1 MQKKIFFE
9 SEHIN
14 EEFGLSGIN
23 ILCYKVQQN
32 VAKEATLIIILL
44 LRYIESSFY
53 FGGLTLSGVGGF
65 KPKLFSMR
73 QLDNTT
79 KLQGSWLNQV
89 YFLNTHIQLLQLL

>member
-1 MQKKIFFE
+1 MKKKIFFE
-9 SEHIN
+9 AEYIN

-32 VAKEATLIIILL
+32 VTKEANLIILL
-44 LRYIESSFY
+44 FRYIESIF
-53 FGGLTLSGVGGF
+53 FFFFWWLTLSGAGGS

-79 KLQGSWLNQV
+79 ILQCSWLNQV
-89 YFLNTHIQLLQLL
+89 FFF

>member
-1 MQKKIFFE
+1 MKKKIFFD

-14 EEFGLSGIN
+14 EEFGLFGIN

-32 VAKEATLIIILL
+32 VAKEATLIILL
-44 LRYIESSFY
+44 FRYIESSFF
-53 FGGLTLSGVGGF
+53 FGGLTLRVQGF

-89 YFLNTHIQLLQLL
+89 YSLNTNIQSLQLL

>member
-1 MQKKIFFE
+1 MKKKIFFE

-14 EEFGLSGIN
+14 EEFGLFGIN

-32 VAKEATLIIILL
+32 VAKEATLIILL
-44 LRYIESSFY
+44 LRYIESRFFF

-73 QLDNTT
+73 QLHNTT

-89 YFLNTHIQLLQLL
+89 YFLNT